1 MFHPDFQLVLD
12 AAKNA
17 KDPLV
22 RSDQEWLEVH
32 MAIEIEGRRVAKAAQ
47 VTDVMQT
54 RLTEVDTAP
63 SLLMVS
69 SQSCSFSILVN
80 AHLRS

>member
-1 MFHPDFQLVLD
+1 
-12 AAKNA
+12 
-17 KDPLV
+17 
-22 RSDQEWLEVH
+22 
-32 MAIEIEGRRVAKAAQ
+32 MAIEIEGRRAAKAAQ

-54 RLTEVDTAP
+54 RLTEVHTAP